1 MAKSGLKT
9 AAALAHKAD
18 DIPSDAEISAVI
30 KRAEGAKARA
40 HAVKREKKTPPRRQT
55 HAVNN
60 ENVHDSNETG
70 RQLDSQ
76 HEIERDSEQQTS
88 WVPPNMLDAPPPR
101 PGYVNRWVRFRAES
115 SEDAEHFEEMYQQG
129 WRPIKRASVKKVH
142 ELTAS
147 THGKYGQ
154 YYVKRNLLLM
164 EMPEKLANQ
173 ARRYYAKAQSDMN
186 KGVDR
191 SMFKLQNSVM
201 PLLAPQRSTQVTT
214 RARRGRLDA
223 HVPGEEVPEPDDIR
237 LA

>member
-9 AAALAHKAD
+9 VAQLANKGE
-18 DIPSDAEISAVI
+18 DIASDAEIAAAL
-30 KRAEGAKARA
+30 KRAESAKARA
-40 HAVKREKKTPPRRQT
+40 HTVKKEKITPKRKQT

-60 ENVHDSNETG
+60 ENVHDGNDSG
-70 RQLDSQ
+70 RQVDAR
-76 HEIERDSEQQTS
+76 EDIDRDSEQQTS
-88 WVPPNMLDAPPPR
+88 WTPPAVLDAPPPR
-101 PGYVNRWVRFRAES
+101 SGYCNRWVRFRAES

-129 WRPIKRASVKKVH
+129 WRPIKRASVRKVH

-164 EMPEKLANQ
+164 EIPERLANQ

-191 SMFKLQNSVM
+191 SMFKLQNQVM
-201 PLLAPQRSTQVTT
+201 PLLQPQRSTQVTT

-237 LA
+237 L